1 MLLLCF
7 SCFIGEEKRSE
18 IKEKCKIIIKATEEL
33 QSIIE
38 EDENHGNMEKTSI
51 LTLPSFKLFV
61 FIFLLLFYVSILVT
75 FFYL

>member
-7 SCFIGEEKRSE
+7 SCFIGEEKLSE
-18 IKEKCKIIIKATEEL
+18 IKGKCKVIIKATEEL

-38 EDENHGNMEKTSI
+38 EDENHGNIEKTSI

>member
-7 SCFIGEEKRSE
+7 SRFIGEEKRSE